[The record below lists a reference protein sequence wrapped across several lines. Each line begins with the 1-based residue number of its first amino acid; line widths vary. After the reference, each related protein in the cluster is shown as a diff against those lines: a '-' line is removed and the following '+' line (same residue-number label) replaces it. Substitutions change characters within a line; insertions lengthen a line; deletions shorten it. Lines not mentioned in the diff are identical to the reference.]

1 MFTVAGA
8 ISEHYSWFHTLLRS
22 RFTIGTVNGTV
33 EALKLRCEMA
43 FRSWSFETNQ
53 VYDATQDAGECMVE
67 VTGAPGTRF
76 QFKQL

>member
-1 MFTVAGA
+1 MFTVVGA

-22 RFTIGTVNGTV
+22 RFTIGTV
-33 EALKLRCEMA
+33 EALKLCCETA

-53 VYDATQDAGECMVE
+53 VYDAIQDAGECTDE